1 MERNEDRG
9 RRKSRLDDPSPHLI
23 VTLANAG
30 GIGALKL
37 RGCLAFRVW
46 SVFSLVHARLSRSGS
61 WETKDPFRGYR
72 LKIGL
77 TAAKNVTIWFR
88 GIPYC
93 CDNLIPRFGA
103 QAFGRVEAAGSHL
116 AGGSEEIAGRFGVGG
131 PFSPVRIQSGSG
143 PVQLSRGSFIDF
155 LEYSS

>member
-77 TAAKNVTIWFR
+77 TAVNIAR
-88 GIPYC
+88 LG
-93 CDNLIPRFGA
+93 L
-103 QAFGRVEAAGSHL
+103 
-116 AGGSEEIAGRFGVGG
+116 SEILLG
-131 PFSPVRIQSGSG
+131 PWQVAYRN
-143 PVQLSRGSFIDF
+143 
-155 LEYSS
+155 